1 MSTEENNEMVFG
13 KTNYMFL
20 IGGAVTL
27 LIGFILMS
35 GGGSSD
41 PNVFNP
47 EIFSA
52 QRISVA
58 PIVILVG
65 FAIVMVGIFK
75 KNTPE
80 KQ

>member
-58 PIVILVG
+58 PIVVLVG

>member
-47 EIFSA
+47 EIYNIR
-52 QRISVA
+52 RIRVA
-58 PIVILVG
+58 PTLILIG
-65 FAIVMVGIFK
+65 FGIQVYAILKNFK
-75 KNTPE
+75 K
-80 KQ
+80 

>member
-1 MSTEENNEMVFG
+1 MTTEENTEMVFG

-35 GGGSSD
+35 GGGSED

-58 PIVILVG
+58 PIVVLIG

-75 KNTPE
+75 KNSPE
-80 KQ
+80 K

>member
-27 LIGFILMS
+27 IIGFILMS

-41 PNVFNP
+41 PDVFNP

-52 QRISVA
+52 QRITVA
-58 PIVILVG
+58 PIVVLIG

-75 KNTPE
+75 KNSPE
-80 KQ
+80 KK

>member
-65 FAIVMVGIFK
+65 FAIVMFFIFK

>member
-80 KQ
+80 K

>member
-65 FAIVMVGIFK
+65 FAIVMVGVFK

>member
-52 QRISVA
+52 QRISIA
-58 PIVILVG
+58 PIVVLVG

-80 KQ
+80 K

>member
-52 QRISVA
+52 QRISIA
-58 PIVILVG
+58 PIVVLVG

>member
-1 MSTEENNEMVFG
+1 
-13 KTNYMFL
+13 
-20 IGGAVTL
+20 
-27 LIGFILMS
+27 MS

>member
-35 GGGSSD
+35 GGGSID

-58 PIVILVG
+58 PIVVLVG

-80 KQ
+80 K

>member
-1 MSTEENNEMVFG
+1 MNTEENNEMVFG
-13 KTNYMFL
+13 KTNYMYL

-35 GGGSSD
+35 GGGSDD

-58 PIVILVG
+58 PIVVLVG

-75 KNTPE
+75 KNSPE
-80 KQ
+80 K

>member
-1 MSTEENNEMVFG
+1 MNTENNNDMVFG

-35 GGGSSD
+35 GGGSED

-58 PIVILVG
+58 PIVVLIG

-75 KNTPE
+75 KNSPE
-80 KQ
+80 K

>member
-20 IGGAVTL
+20 IGGAGTL

-75 KNTPE
+75 KNTTE

>member
-58 PIVILVG
+58 PIVVLVG

-80 KQ
+80 K

>member
-58 PIVILVG
+58 PIVVLVG
-65 FAIVMVGIFK
+65 FAIVMVGVFK

-80 KQ
+80 K